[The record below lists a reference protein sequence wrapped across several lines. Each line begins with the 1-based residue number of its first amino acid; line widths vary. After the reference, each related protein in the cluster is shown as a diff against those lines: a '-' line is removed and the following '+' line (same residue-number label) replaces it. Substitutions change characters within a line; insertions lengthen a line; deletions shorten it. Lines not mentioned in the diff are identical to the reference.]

1 MGGLRKAWLSLSA
14 MALIMGAGAAWATP
28 TATGYYPGSG
38 GELTASETGSAEI
51 VAEDLSQSQSSQRAV
66 YRSGCVSGNTVITY
80 SGITLPKGRSYLHR
94 VVPDRSGFNVQ
105 FRVIYAQLNHK
116 VNRFGPGRTETYT
129 VNALSKVTGQVKVWG
144 VKGSFGCFNLSI
156 TP

>member
-14 MALIMGAGAAWATP
+14 LALMTGTSAAWAAP
-28 TATGYYPGSG
+28 AATGYYPGSG
-38 GELTASETGSAEI
+38 GELTTSETGSAEI
-51 VAEDLSQSQSSQRAV
+51 QAEDLSGSRAAQRAV
-66 YRSGCVSGNTVITY
+66 SRSGCVTGSTVITY
-80 SGITLPKGRSYLHR
+80 SGITLPANRSYLHR

-105 FRVIYAQLNHK
+105 FQVIYPELNHK

-129 VNALSKVTGQVKVWG
+129 VNALSRVKGKVKVSG
-144 VKGSFGCFNLSI
+144 VRGSFGCFTLTI

>member
-14 MALIMGAGAAWATP
+14 LALMTGTSAAWAAP
-28 TATGYYPGSG
+28 AATGYYPGSG
-38 GELTASETGSAEI
+38 GELTT
-51 VAEDLSQSQSSQRAV
+51 
-66 YRSGCVSGNTVITY
+66 SGGVTGNTVITF
-80 SGITLPKGRSYLHR
+80 SGITLPANRSYLHR

-105 FRVIYAQLNHK
+105 FQVIYPGLNHK

-129 VNALSKVTGQVKVWG
+129 VNALSRVKGKVKVSG
-144 VKGSFGCFNLSI
+144 VKGSFGCFTLTI